1 MIERAE
7 AGSQDDYIYIQRNNK
22 FSPESPQNGRARSRQ
37 GSIMDQASS
46 GGQMAEQAGR
56 TGREGDRQ
64 GRQGRQAGGA
74 KRGKL
79 PASSEAQGNTM
90 QRQASRTKCQRHPK
104 ITAEGECHT
113 HLVPKDAPDTC
124 LRCSYPGGHANAA
137 KPKAQPA
144 ARTARTENNNSSD
157 SPLYDDMASL

>member
-1 MIERAE
+1 MSYQVGKHFQASEKTLQEPAAPEPNPR
-7 AGSQDDYIYIQRNNK
+7 GDQQTQPNHSQRHARRRRKNNNEN
-22 FSPESPQNGRARSRQ
+22 PELLEKGRMRSRQ
-37 GSIMDQASS
+37 GSIMDRASS

-56 TGREGDRQ
+56 TGREGDRR
-64 GRQGRQAGGA
+64 GRQGKRAGGA

-124 LRCSYPGGHANAA
+124 LRWTYSRGW
-137 KPKAQPA
+137 
-144 ARTARTENNNSSD
+144 RST
-157 SPLYDDMASL
+157 